1 MPATS
6 VKTDPDQ
13 FYLHLTGAREEHARL
28 LGDRGSGIVKKPPSQ
43 GQGARDT
50 LNVEKG
56 LNRLWS

>member
-28 LGDRGSGIVKKPPSQ
+28 LGDRGSLKSPPHRGREQ
-43 GQGARDT
+43 ET
-50 LNVEKG
+50 P
-56 LNRLWS
+56 